1 MRALLYLKITFVI
14 GILVVGYFL
23 ILEALE
29 LNKNMQDWK
38 QEVELYNLK

>member
-29 LNKNMQDWK
+29 LNKNMQEWK
-38 QEVELYNLK
+38 QEVELYNPK

>member
-1 MRALLYLKITFVI
+1 MRALHCLKITFVI

-23 ILEALE
+23 YQEAQE
-29 LNKNMQDWK
+29 LAKNMQDWK